1 MPRLLAGK
9 RPFVLQSDLDAPHSF
24 TYVPDVARTLVTLAG
39 DDRAWGRA
47 WHVPTAP
54 ALPLREIATQMA
66 AIAGVRDRG
75 VVVPPGLLVRAVGL
89 AVPFVRELEE
99 VRYQFVRPFV
109 LDSRDT
115 QETFG
120 LAPTPIDE
128 GLTAHVRWWAQR
140 QEGADRGR
148 AR

>member
-1 MPRLLAGK
+1 
-9 RPFVLQSDLDAPHSF
+9 
-24 TYVPDVARTLVTLAG
+24 
-39 DDRAWGRA
+39 
-47 WHVPTAP
+47 
-54 ALPLREIATQMA
+54 MA

-89 AVPFVRELEE
+89 AVPFVRELDE

-140 QEGADRGR
+140 QQSADRGR
-148 AR
+148 VR